1 MAFGAR
7 IPHPP
12 IFATLFKHKYMAVIG
27 KIRER
32 GTLLGIIVG
41 GALAL
46 FVVGDFIGNRSGGQT
61 LNMGTIA
68 GNDITTQQFSAL
80 VDQQLDLYRQNG
92 STVDNNLQEQVRNG
106 VWNDLLRQ
114 FTLGEEADKAGF
126 GTTISREEYDDIR
139 FGNNILPDFRNNQ
152 NFMDP
157 ATGQVSTERLK
168 QYFKYVQEN
177 NLALFDMQK
186 RSFVPQRIQ
195 AKYNELVKKSCF
207 VNSAQIKDEWAAKNT
222 TADFRFVAQR
232 LDAQPDSLY
241 PVSENELRRFYD
253 ANKNDRKYRQTPSR
267 AFAYVQFNVVP
278 TAEDMDNARA
288 DMMGLKADFETA
300 TSASADSALVMS
312 YADSRSA
319 TPTAYQEGTADKL
332 NDSLIIHA
340 LPGTVVGPFREGNVL
355 KLVKVT
361 ELADVEEARVRHILL
376 TTQGKGPVEE
386 QTVKSR
392 ADSLLA
398 VVKRDRSKFEGLVTQ
413 FSDDPGSK
421 STGGV
426 YEWFDRQRMV
436 PEFTTAS
443 FDQPV
448 GAITVVKTS
457 YGYHIVEVLGQRKR
471 QERRVL
477 TIDRKIAPVQAMKA
491 AWKTANEFSLNH
503 KDTASF
509 RKGAE
514 EQGLV
519 YTPVEEMRA
528 GQNFVQ
534 GLQEPEQV
542 VSWVNHAKAD
552 APSSEPLTS
561 GDSYVVCSL
570 LGIREAGVPQLNDV
584 RVKFTAELRKQMKAD
599 ALTAKM
605 QGKTDLDALAKEF
618 ATTVQQAGNMALNA
632 GGLPGGY
639 NDPRVVGAIFAMGN
653 GSTSAPLKGEMAVY
667 VAHMNTLTPAGEMP
681 AGAEDLKLLT
691 DRIRNRANGQVFN
704 ALREAADVTDNRSQ
718 FY

>member
-1 MAFGAR
+1 
-7 IPHPP
+7 
-12 IFATLFKHKYMAVIG
+12 MAVIG

-46 FVVGDFIGNRSGGQT
+46 FVVGDFIGNRSGGQN
-61 LNMGTIA
+61 LNVGTIA
-68 GNDITTQQFSAL
+68 GNEISTQQFSAL

-92 STVDNNLQEQVRNG
+92 TTVDNNLQEQVRNG
-106 VWNDLLRQ
+106 VWTDLLRQ
-114 FTLGEEADKAGF
+114 FTLSEEANKAGF

-139 FGNNILPDFRNNQ
+139 FGNNIMPDFRNNQ

-177 NLALFDMQK
+177 NLALLDMQK
-186 RSFVPQRIQ
+186 RTFVPQRIQ
-195 AKYNELVKKSCF
+195 AKYNDLVKKSCF
-207 VNSAQIKDEWAAKNT
+207 VNSAQRKDEWAAKNT
-222 TADFRFVAQR
+222 MADFAFVAQR
-232 LDAQPDSLY
+232 LDAQPDSLF
-241 PVSENELRRFYD
+241 PVSEAELRRFFD

-267 AFAYVQFNVVP
+267 AFAYVQFNVLP
-278 TAEDMDNARA
+278 TQEDIANAQA
-288 DMMGLKADFETA
+288 DMASVKADFEAAST
-300 TSASADSALVMS
+300 ASADSALVMT

-319 TPTAYQEGTADKL
+319 QPTAYQEGTADKL
-332 NDSLIIHA
+332 NDSLITHA
-340 LPGTVVGPFREGNVL
+340 APGTVVGPFREGNLL

-361 ELADVEEARVRHILL
+361 ELADVDEARVRHILL
-376 TTQGKGPVEE
+376 TTQGKDPAGE
-386 QTVKSR
+386 QAVKQR

-398 VVKRDRSKFEGLVTQ
+398 VVKRDRSKFEALVAQ

-443 FDQPV
+443 FDEPV

-491 AWKTANEFSLNH
+491 AWKTANEFSLNFP
-503 KDTASF
+503 DTAAF

-514 EQGLV
+514 EKGYVL
-519 YTPVEEMRA
+519 TPVEELRA

-542 VSWVNHAKAD
+542 VSWVNHAKAG

-570 LGIREAGVPQLNDV
+570 RGIREAGVPKLEDV
-584 RVKFTAELRKQMKAD
+584 RAKFTVELRKQMKAD
-599 ALTAKM
+599 TLAANM
-605 QGKTDLDALAKEF
+605 QGKTDLEALAKELG
-618 ATTVQQAGNMALNA
+618 ATVQQSGNMNFGAN
-632 GGLPGGY
+632 GLPGGY
-639 NDPRVVGAIFAMGN
+639 NDPRVIGGIFALAN
-653 GSTSAPLKGEMAVY
+653 GAVSAPMKGEMAVY
-667 VAHMNTLTPAGEMP
+667 VARMNTLTPAGDMP
-681 AGAEDLKLLT
+681 EGAEDLKMLT
-691 DRIRNRANGQVFN
+691 DRVRNRAAGQVFN

-718 FY
+718 YY